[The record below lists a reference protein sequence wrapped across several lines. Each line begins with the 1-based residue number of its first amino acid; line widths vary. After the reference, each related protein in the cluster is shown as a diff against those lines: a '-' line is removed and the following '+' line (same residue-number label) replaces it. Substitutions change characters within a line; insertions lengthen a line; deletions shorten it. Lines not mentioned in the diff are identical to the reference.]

1 MEILTKINNL
11 IGISDEIKA
20 NIHSVLQDQTIPLET
35 RWGIFEKI
43 TGRGILDSDEYS
55 DGYTDMFDKYLL
67 NLNPGNQ
74 RTYSEIYSSL
84 KYNLQNYNH
93 KNTLSQELL
102 DQWREK
108 VLACGYDRFTYD

>member
-1 MEILTKINNL
+1 MEILTKINNFIVL
-11 IGISDEIKA
+11 ADEIQEDIHVVLRDKA
-20 NIHSVLQDQTIPLET
+20 IPLET
-35 RWGIFEKI
+35 RWEIFDKI

-55 DGYTDMFDKYLL
+55 DGFTDMFDKYLL

-84 KYNLQNYNH
+84 KYELQNN
-93 KNTLSQELL
+93 NRENALSQELL